1 MNPILDQPQTID
13 TDQLPSDLGYRL
25 ANQDLVFYADA
36 ATDLVDLTWP
46 WAGETY
52 VRRVQLRIVA
62 LREDE
67 MAAMVT
73 RFYPGYQEVI
83 LGNEGMIVSKRLCA
97 LLNSPYDRSVLWA
110 LECQAEGDRLLR
122 LEIDIEWAEPLTQRM
137 VDGLLVAQRNPQPA
151 RGIYAQSNAEST
163 CVFGNPYGRP
173 DGVEIDDPQRAKLV
187 YHVLVNGVVEVPLL
201 LTVSDV
207 GEQMAWNGF
216 LALRDTERAF
226 ELSVRAWDELLRA
239 GRLWTPHARY
249 NQAVQMGKTE
259 TVRRVQRLR
268 TGYAPSDRDLRHL
281 PALVESLDAIDV
293 TQSRNLLAHARRLAE
308 RSDGRLPVTFPLR
321 MQDPISDPGAA
332 LVETNGAYLMALSEH
347 LRHHFDAGLLDEH
360 YAAVRACA
368 DALIQHRWQALTD
381 NEGAALAAISGPLR
395 RALGLAVE
403 HHDSVNMVRWESE
416 VCEMERQVEALGLSL
431 PKSTFDAERALQ
443 QSAWQMPAEHP
454 WHFAEPWQGV
464 ALAGQAIW
472 RGCGV
477 SRERNRLTVYP
488 TWPASWRW
496 WALLDLPVKE
506 GKLSLLWDGQT
517 LHATQPVQSHLPV
530 QVVQQITALKT
541 EEYDFDLQFEIST
554 EIDGRSERHLLRP
567 HFDPQT

>member
-13 TDQLPSDLGYRL
+13 TEQLPADLGYRL

-36 ATDLVDLTWP
+36 ATDLVDLAWP
-46 WAGETY
+46 WADETY
-52 VRRVQLRIVA
+52 VRYVQLRIVA
-62 LREDE
+62 LREE
-67 MAAMVT
+67 GLVALVT

-97 LLNSPYDRSVLWA
+97 LLNSPYDRSVLWV

-122 LEIDIEWAEPLTQRM
+122 LEIDIEWAQPLTQRI

-173 DGVEIDDPQRAKLV
+173 DGVEIDDPRRARLV

-226 ELSVRAWDELLRA
+226 ELSVRAWDELLKTA
-239 GRLWTPHARY
+239 RLWTPDVRY
-249 NQAVQMGKTE
+249 NQAVQMGKAE

-268 TGYAPSDRDLRHL
+268 TGFAPSDRDVRHL
-281 PALVESLDAIDV
+281 PALVESLDAIDA

-308 RSDGRLPVTFPLR
+308 RTGGRLPLAFPLR
-321 MQDPISDPGAA
+321 TQDPPVDPGAA
-332 LVETNGAYLMALSEH
+332 LVETNAAYLMALSDH
-347 LRHHFDAGLLDEH
+347 LRHHFDASLLNEH

-368 DALIQHRWQALTD
+368 DALIQHRWQHLSESD
-381 NEGAALAAISGPLR
+381 GATLATISVTLR
-395 RALGLAVE
+395 RALGLAMQ
-403 HHDSVNMVRWESE
+403 HHDSINMVRWESE
-416 VCEMERQVEALGLSL
+416 ACEMERQFATPAQPLTT
-431 PKSTFDAERALQ
+431 PPFDAEAALRW
-443 QSAWQMPAEHP
+443 STWQTPAEHP
-454 WHFAEPWQGV
+454 WHFADPWQGV
-464 ALAGQAIW
+464 VLAGQAIW

-477 SRERNRLTVYP
+477 SQERPLLMVYP
-488 TWPASWRW
+488 TWPADWTW
-496 WALLDLPVKE
+496 WALIDLPIKE
-506 GKLSLLWDGQT
+506 GKLSLLWDGKT
-517 LHATQPVQSHLPV
+517 LHTTRPLQSHLPT
-530 QVVQQITALKT
+530 QVVQEITALKT
-541 EEYDFDLQFEIST
+541 EEYDFDLQFEIKS
-554 EIDGRSERHLLRP
+554 EIEGRAERHLFRP
-567 HFDPQT
+567 HFH